1 MTSCYTGAVRWP
13 AARPR
18 AWNARIVVPIAVFVG
33 LTFVRTRGI
42 SQTFQLLGD
51 QILYWRI
58 ALGPWRELPLGG
70 GPSSVGGTTLGPVF
84 CWVLWAIRHV
94 VGPWTDNLPHAGGI
108 GLSIIQSAADACLL
122 VAVWRKTASL
132 ALALAVTLFVATAPF
147 DMSLTATIW
156 NPPLAVAFAKIA
168 IAMVL
173 LGGENPS
180 IGWCVA
186 GTAAAVLSV
195 HAHSAAVFLAVPV
208 IASYTIREV
217 LSRRWRAALQ
227 RARATAEVI
236 VLLQIPYLL
245 DLILRRPERVGPTM
259 VIANVLYTVD
269 HPEMLRIR
277 DAFHALISACEYILL
292 TPATFAWFGAVVLVS
307 VAIVAFRW
315 RRDVMLLG
323 ATAIPILAAI
333 AGFSFWLRGY
343 DHYWFLPIAPSVAL
357 TIALAMTAWRPAASA
372 AGVVLLAVV
381 IAALPARI
389 AAARTMNRLPEYGAL
404 VKASRAIRRHTPEI
418 RAIVAEFPLPPTA
431 DPEFVYEVLGGR
443 VTPDAGFRAIVS
455 RSGDVTYKPDA
466 P

>member
-1 MTSCYTGAVRWP
+1 MTCCYTGAVRWP
-13 AARPR
+13 AAPPR
-18 AWNARIVVPIAVFVG
+18 AWNARIALPIAVFVG
-33 LTFVRTRGI
+33 LTLVRTRGI

-51 QILYWRI
+51 QILYWKI

-94 VGPWTDNLPHAGGI
+94 IGPWTGNLPHAGGI

-122 VAVWRKTASL
+122 VAVWRRTASL

-156 NPPLAVAFAKIA
+156 NPPLAVAFVKLA
-168 IAMVL
+168 IAVVL

-186 GTAAAVLSV
+186 GTATALLSV

-208 IASYTIREV
+208 IASYTIRE
-217 LSRRWRAALQ
+217 LLARRWRAALQ
-227 RARATAEVI
+227 RARATVEII
-236 VLLQIPYLL
+236 VLLQVPYLL

-259 VIANVLYTVD
+259 VIDNVLYTVD
-269 HPEMLRIR
+269 HPGVLRIR
-277 DAFHALISACEYILL
+277 DAFHALTSACEYILL
-292 TPATFAWFGAVVLVS
+292 TPATFAWFGAVVLAS
-307 VAIVAFRW
+307 AAIVAFRW
-315 RRDVMLLG
+315 RRDVMLLC

-333 AGFSFWLRGY
+333 AGFSFWQHAY

-357 TIALAMTAWRPAASA
+357 TVALAMTAWRPAASA
-372 AGVVLLAVV
+372 AALVLLAVV

-389 AAARTMNRLPEYGAL
+389 AAARTMNRLPQYGAL

-418 RAIVAEFPLPPTA
+418 RAIVTEFPLPPSV

-443 VTPDAGFRAIVS
+443 VTRDAGFRAIVS